1 MSSLGQAHGEVRS
14 SAHLLRNS
22 CRHGHQEPAT
32 LYAAHEKIGTGI
44 VECQFAASP
53 TSNPRNRSMAF
64 SAKIVGDEL
73 VLRIPMNAKPE
84 KSSSGKTLVVASTY
98 GNKETDCV
106 VDGKKVIVG
115 VNAYIPKK

>member
-1 MSSLGQAHGEVRS
+1 MGSSPS
-14 SAHLLRNS
+14 
-22 CRHGHQEPAT
+22 
-32 LYAAHEKIGTGI
+32 
-44 VECQFAASP
+44 
-53 TSNPRNRSMAF
+53 
-64 SAKIVGDEL
+64 VGDEL

-84 KSSSGKTLVVASTY
+84 KSASGKTVVVASTY

>member
-1 MSSLGQAHGEVRS
+1 
-14 SAHLLRNS
+14 
-22 CRHGHQEPAT
+22 
-32 LYAAHEKIGTGI
+32 
-44 VECQFAASP
+44 
-53 TSNPRNRSMAF
+53 MAF

-73 VLRIPMNAKPE
+73 VLKIPMNATPE